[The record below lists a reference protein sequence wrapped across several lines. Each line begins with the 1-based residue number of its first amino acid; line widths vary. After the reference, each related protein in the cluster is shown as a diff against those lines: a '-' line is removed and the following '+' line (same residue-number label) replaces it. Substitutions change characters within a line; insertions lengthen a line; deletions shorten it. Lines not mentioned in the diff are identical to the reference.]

1 MTFNISGNRRPYR
14 SAMRPKTIA
23 PIGRVIS
30 ARPTVQAMSARDRPN
45 AVATSCT
52 MKVRT
57 KKSKA
62 SSVQPRKPA
71 STALRW
77 FARAPTDVATLA
89 LSEVEGRSAVSM
101 CERIILPA
109 MPDTSPAGRSE
120 RQPVH
125 TVYGGA
131 HLFAADTTAKLG
143 AIALRT
149 LREYAPDGATLSAAL
164 GLPGDLSDRLHPRVV
179 EKLQR
184 EPVEDYR
191 IDFEDGFG
199 SRPDAEE
206 DAAATKAAAQ
216 VAAGM
221 DAGSLPPAI
230 GIRIKNLG
238 AETRRRGLRT
248 LELFLSSLVEKSG
261 GRLPPNFVVT
271 LPKITAPDQVSA
283 LADACDAFE
292 TSHKLAHG
300 TLRFEVMVETP
311 ESVFSRDG
319 RVALPEFIA
328 RGRGRITAA
337 HLGTYDYTASL
348 GITAAHQS
356 MLHPSCDFAKHVMQ
370 VALAGTDVWISDG
383 ATNIMPVGKDRA
395 AIHAAWKLHADQI
408 RHSLVGGF
416 YQGWDLHP
424 AQLPTRFAAVYA
436 FFLEGLNAASER
448 LRNFVQKA
456 AQATLVGDVFDDAAT
471 GQGLLNYF
479 LRALNCRAISETEAV
494 EMSGLSV
501 EELRSRSFAKILEG
515 RRQRT

>member
-14 SAMRPKTIA
+14 SAMRPKMIA

-77 FARAPTDVATLA
+77 FARALT
-89 LSEVEGRSAVSM
+89 EVDARSAVSM

-109 MPDTSPAGRSE
+109 MPDISPAGRSE

-149 LREYAPDGATLSAAL
+149 LREYAPDAATLSAAL
-164 GLPGDLSDRLHPRVV
+164 GLQGDLSARLYPRVV

-206 DAAATKAAAQ
+206 DAAAAKSAHH

-221 DAGSLPPAI
+221 QAGSLPPAI

-238 AETRRRGLRT
+238 AETKRRGLRT
-248 LELFLSSLVEKSG
+248 FELFLSTLVDKAG
-261 GRLPPNFVVT
+261 GRLPQNFVVT
-271 LPKITAPDQVSA
+271 LPKISEPDQVSA
-283 LADACDAFE
+283 LADACETFE
-292 TSHKLAHG
+292 SAH
-300 TLRFEVMVETP
+300 
-311 ESVFSRDG
+311 
-319 RVALPEFIA
+319 ALA
-328 RGRGRITAA
+328 RGT
-337 HLGTYDYTASL
+337 
-348 GITAAHQS
+348 
-356 MLHPSCDFAKHVMQ
+356 
-370 VALAGTDVWISDG
+370 
-383 ATNIMPVGKDRA
+383 
-395 AIHAAWKLHADQI
+395 
-408 RHSLVGGF
+408 
-416 YQGWDLHP
+416 
-424 AQLPTRFAAVYA
+424 
-436 FFLEGLNAASER
+436 
-448 LRNFVQKA
+448 
-456 AQATLVGDVFDDAAT
+456 
-471 GQGLLNYF
+471 
-479 LRALNCRAISETEAV
+479 
-494 EMSGLSV
+494 
-501 EELRSRSFAKILEG
+501 
-515 RRQRT
+515 